1 MEKLLAS
8 TTFFK
13 GAVLKISIN
22 CSVIKEEKLVL
33 KRHQKKLY
41 ILLKDKN
48 ESSDI
53 YGNLNTVVTNLP
65 CHVLSNEEYSTLK
78 FRLKY
83 GLATR
88 PNESNILVY
97 AEEIW
102 EQIDKSNICGNEL
115 YSKSKIKNALRGLAF
130 NW

>member
-48 ESSDI
+48 ESS
-53 YGNLNTVVTNLP
+53 
-65 CHVLSNEEYSTLK
+65 
-78 FRLKY
+78 
-83 GLATR
+83 
-88 PNESNILVY
+88 
-97 AEEIW
+97 
-102 EQIDKSNICGNEL
+102 
-115 YSKSKIKNALRGLAF
+115 LR
-130 NW
+130 

>member
-78 FRLKY
+78 LRLKY

-97 AEEIW
+97 AEEI
-102 EQIDKSNICGNEL
+102 
-115 YSKSKIKNALRGLAF
+115 
-130 NW
+130 